1 MPRSLRQEISRYW
14 ALPWPWSLTKWLIF
28 ATINYEHIN
37 AWMHWVQ
44 YYTKMNLYTCI
55 VEIYCT
61 LKKVTLAINKI
72 IQVICFYENTKQ
84 NVYEGSCQQLWP
96 GVGWNRWEFMKRGGP
111 HNFWRFMGQRI
122 YFFWYPTSKMHIDI
136 MVWLYNGGKC
146 FHAFRG
152 GGGMSIFYA
161 FEGGHENLYHHK
173 TFQPAIHR

>member
-55 VEIYCT
+55 VEIYYT

-111 HNFWRFMGQRI
+111 HKFWRFMGQRNI
-122 YFFWYPTSKMHIDI
+122 FFDIQPQKCISILWYDCTMGENVFMHS
-136 MVWLYNGGKC
+136 G
-146 FHAFRG
+146 G

-161 FEGGHENLYHHK
+161 FEGCHENLYHHK